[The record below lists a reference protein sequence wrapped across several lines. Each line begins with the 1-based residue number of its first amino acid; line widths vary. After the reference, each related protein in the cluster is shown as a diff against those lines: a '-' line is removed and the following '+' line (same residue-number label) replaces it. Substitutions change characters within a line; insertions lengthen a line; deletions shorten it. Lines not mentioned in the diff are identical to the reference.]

1 MLFAGAPA
9 SWRHTGRAR
18 VTDAPALILGAV
30 RRRRAWVRARRRA
43 VRIIHVDLG
52 LRPGQ
57 GLQELLQAV
66 VRLRR
71 RSLTVLRVPLPPHVS
86 GFCVRGDSEDTI
98 VVTSHTSERQGLH
111 VLLHELYHLLCGR
124 SPAPGPE
131 AVAAGGL
138 LDLGTLSEQMP
149 SLPPDVV
156 EEVLFRPA
164 RLRAGTR
171 GRADSTAPAECE
183 EHEEH
188 EEDEEWAAEVFATV
202 GLLMLCLDPA
212 VSYTGSLTSSFA
224 HRRAD
229 V

>member
-9 SWRHTGRAR
+9 SWHPMGRAR
-18 VTDAPALILGAV
+18 VTDAPALVLGAV
-30 RRRRAWVRARRRA
+30 RRRRAWVRARRQT
-43 VRIIHVDLG
+43 VRIIHDDLG
-52 LRPGQ
+52 MRPGQ

-86 GFCVRGDSEDTI
+86 GFCVRGETEDTI
-98 VVTSHTSERQGLH
+98 VVTSNTSERQGLH

-124 SPAPGPE
+124 SPAPSPPY
-131 AVAAGGL
+131 AVAAGDL
-138 LDLGTLSEQMP
+138 LDLGALSEQMP

-164 RLRAGTR
+164 RLRAGASGR
-171 GRADSTAPAECE
+171 GDATAPAAY
-183 EHEEH
+183 

-212 VSYTGSLTSSFA
+212 ISYTGSLTSSFA

>member
-9 SWRHTGRAR
+9 SWCHT
-18 VTDAPALILGAV
+18 APALVLGAV
-30 RRRRAWVRARRRA
+30 RRRRAWGRARRQT
-43 VRIIHVDLG
+43 VRIIHDDLG
-52 LRPGQ
+52 MRPGQ

-86 GFCVRGDSEDTI
+86 GFCVRGDTEDTI
-98 VVTSHTSERQGLH
+98 VVTANTSERQGLH

-124 SPAPGPE
+124 SPAPSPS
-131 AVAAGGL
+131 AVAAGDL
-138 LDLGTLSEQMP
+138 LELGALSEQMP

-164 RLRAGTR
+164 RLRAGASGR
-171 GRADSTAPAECE
+171 GDAAAPAAY
-183 EHEEH
+183 

-212 VSYTGSLTSSFA
+212 ISYTGSLTSSFA